1 MRQTLSTDESPA
13 AAPRGWSYFGG
24 LALVC
29 LVLQGVTGVLLAF
42 AYEPTADR
50 AYAATYYITHAM
62 TYGWLVRTVHVW
74 AAVLATAFVV
84 AHAAQV
90 FVTASYKRSGLSS
103 WTVGVGT
110 FALIAAMSSTG
121 RALPWDQHA
130 YWTTANAISWLG
142 HLPLVGQL
150 LERAALMPDG
160 TLALGRF
167 YAAHIVLFTALLAG
181 LVTVHVWQARK
192 RLAAV
197 STAEEP
203 AAHADSQIAPAAS
216 ESVRSARMASAATT
230 VVLLLSLFAVL
241 AILAPATL
249 EVRADP
255 AGVPTTAETPWPL
268 LPAVGLSRFVPDA
281 LAATLPL
288 LLFGM
293 LVVLPYLDRNP
304 SRRAS
309 DRMLVLAA
317 GAVAAGALVLF
328 GLLGL
333 AG

>member
-1 MRQTLSTDESPA
+1 MRQTSKIGESPA

-29 LVLQGVTGVLLAF
+29 LALQAVTGVVLAF

-74 AAVLATAFVV
+74 AAVLAAAFVV

-90 FVTASYKRSGLSS
+90 FVTASYKRSGLTS
-103 WTVGVGT
+103 WTVGAGA
-110 FALIAAMSSTG
+110 FALIAAMSVTG

-130 YWTTANAISWLG
+130 YWTAANAISHLS
-142 HLPLVGQL
+142 HLPLIGQPL
-150 LERAALMPDG
+150 ARAALTPDG
-160 TLALGRF
+160 TLALNRF
-167 YAAHIVLFTALLAG
+167 YAAHIVLFAALLAG
-181 LVTVHVWQARK
+181 LVAVHVWQARQ
-192 RLAAV
+192 RLAVAPT
-197 STAEEP
+197 SEEP
-203 AAHADSQIAPAAS
+203 AVHADARATAVAPA
-216 ESVRSARMASAATT
+216 SVRSARMASAATT
-230 VVLLLSLFAVL
+230 VVLLLSLFVVL

-255 AGVPTTAETPWPL
+255 AGVTTTSETSWPL
-268 LPAVGLSRFVPDA
+268 LPAVGLSRFVPDT

-293 LVVLPYLDRNP
+293 LVVLPYLDRSP

-309 DRMLVLAA
+309 DRVLVLAA
-317 GAVAAGALVLF
+317 GTAAAGALVLF